1 MKRKAKLVDLYS
13 VSRLLFLSVRFCSI
27 VWWLITYISKSN
39 VNHAGNNNSRVLSQR
54 SIHER
59 RHDYIHTRVLLRARE
74 WIHWTEKWKKL
85 HELRADSIIKVK
97 VGRAA
102 WVNLIFVE
110 CRSSKKSSAVTIQ
123 EFCTRL
129 DKAMNMNFPRAQQE
143 SNEMDDRNC
152 VEVDWTLLDVLRL
165 ITNEKDVAM
174 PLFSLNLFTCNCFD
188 SWWIHPKSREL
199 SF

>member
-1 MKRKAKLVDLYS
+1 M
-13 VSRLLFLSVRFCSI
+13 
-27 VWWLITYISKSN
+27 LITQATTTVECSVKDRFMRDD
-39 VNHAGNNNSRVLSQR
+39 AT
-54 SIHER
+54 
-59 RHDYIHTRVLLRARE
+59 IHTGNVE
-74 WIHWTEKWKKL
+74 SEYIEPQKKAL

-102 WVNLIFVE
+102 WVYLIFVE

-123 EFCTRL
+123 VKFCTRL

-143 SNEMDDRNC
+143 SKEMDDRSC

-165 ITNEKDVAM
+165 ITNEQDVAM

-188 SWWIHPKSREL
+188 SLWIHPKSREL

>member
-1 MKRKAKLVDLYS
+1 M
-13 VSRLLFLSVRFCSI
+13 
-27 VWWLITYISKSN
+27 LITQATTTVECSVKDRFMRDDATLESEYIEP
-39 VNHAGNNNSRVLSQR
+39 Q
-54 SIHER
+54 
-59 RHDYIHTRVLLRARE
+59 
-74 WIHWTEKWKKL
+74 KKAL

-143 SNEMDDRNC
+143 SKEMDDRSC